1 MKSYR
6 VLVLRKQ
13 NKNIFAPLSSQKL
26 EKEEIEIQIPSLRS
40 PVDIYNPDYNWEAT
54 ETELWGTVHRKGW
67 NETLDCKLERL
78 RKHGFATQ
86 LVYSEARK
94 VMNLYTHLSISI

>member
-26 EKEEIEIQIPSLRS
+26 EKEEIEIQILALRS
-40 PVDIYNPDYNWEAT
+40 PVDIYNLDYNW
-54 ETELWGTVHRKGW
+54 
-67 NETLDCKLERL
+67 
-78 RKHGFATQ
+78 
-86 LVYSEARK
+86 
-94 VMNLYTHLSISI
+94 

>member
-1 MKSYR
+1 MSESYTTPLLWFKNNEVHR

-40 PVDIYNPDYNWEAT
+40 PVDIYNPDYNWGSYRN
-54 ETELWGTVHRKGW
+54 W
-67 NETLDCKLERL
+67 TL
-78 RKHGFATQ
+78 G
-86 LVYSEARK
+86 YS
-94 VMNLYTHLSISI
+94 S